1 MAMNVS
7 CAFPVTDTNEVAGP
21 RRAAV
26 WLAEQLGFA
35 EERTGRAALVVSEL
49 ATNLVKHAR
58 SGEILMRALCD
69 GAGERYGLEIAAVD
83 KGPGMSDSALSRVDG
98 HSTSG
103 TLGHG
108 LGAIE
113 RLSDTLDLYTHT
125 SGTAIVSTLRR
136 EESGTRGAV
145 SAGRYDV
152 GGVEVSKPGEE
163 VCGDAWG
170 WRTREGRL
178 SLMVADGL
186 GHGLH
191 ARDAA
196 GAALDVFGRKHE
208 DDPVNVVADVHAA
221 LRATRGAAV
230 AMVAVNVERGITQ
243 YAGLGNISATIL
255 LPAGGR
261 HSMVSHNGTAGH
273 TAARIQQ
280 FQYPIPPGSVIV
292 IASDGLSTHWDL
304 SAYPGL
310 RSRAASTIAAI
321 LYRDFSRRRDDVTV
335 VVAKNR
341 PSLAE
346 KR

>member
-1 MAMNVS
+1 MNVS
-7 CAFPVTDTNEVAGP
+7 AAFPVTQINEVAGA
-21 RRAAV
+21 RRATV
-26 WLAEQLGFA
+26 WLAHQLGFS
-35 EERTGRAALVVSEL
+35 EERAGRAALVVSEL
-49 ATNLVKHAR
+49 ATNLAKHAK
-58 SGEILMRALCD
+58 SGEILIRQLFD
-69 GAGERYGLEIAAVD
+69 GDGEREGLEIAAVD
-83 KGPGMSDSALSRVDG
+83 KGPGMPDSAVSRVDG
-98 HSTSG
+98 YSTSG

-113 RLSDTLDLYTHT
+113 RQSDSLDLYSHAT
-125 SGTAIVSTLRR
+125 GTVIVATLRR
-136 EESGTRGAV
+136 DESGVR
-145 SAGRYDV
+145 SRPLGRYDV
-152 GGVEVSKPGEE
+152 GAVEVSKPGEE

-170 WRTREGRL
+170 WRVRDGRL
-178 SLMVADGL
+178 SLIAADGL

-196 GAALDVFGRKHE
+196 VAALDVFARRHE
-208 DDPVNVVADVHAA
+208 ADPNQVVGDVHAA

-230 AMVAVNVERGITQ
+230 AMLAIDIDRGISQ

-261 HSMVSHNGTAGH
+261 HSLVSHNGTAGH

-280 FQYPIPPGSVIV
+280 FQYPVPPGAIIV
-292 IASDGLSTHWDL
+292 MASDGLSTHWDL
-304 SAYPGL
+304 SPYPGVL
-310 RSRAASTIAAI
+310 SRTASTIAAV